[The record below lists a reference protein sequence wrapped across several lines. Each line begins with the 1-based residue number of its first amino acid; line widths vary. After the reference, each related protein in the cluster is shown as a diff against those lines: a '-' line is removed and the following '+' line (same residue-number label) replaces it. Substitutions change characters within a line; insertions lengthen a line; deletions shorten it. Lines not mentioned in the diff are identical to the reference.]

1 MSRRTRFLLLA
12 LLSVVFF
19 FVYSSY
25 LMGREVS
32 FTTPDENVNLFY
44 TRYVAEHNSVIYTN
58 PVNESLDAGI
68 IRSRGMTYW
77 EGKLVPNLFFG
88 MYFVYG
94 GFEKIFRLLH
104 LPPSAVLYLNP
115 LFAVLGVWLLYF
127 LVEEVFD
134 AKVAMVSA
142 CLLFALPP
150 YWYWS
155 SLFFS
160 NIPGVVLFLAALLFS
175 FKALNRERP
184 AWYVLA
190 GLFFGLALFVR
201 PDLVYLYPSV
211 AVLMIVRWR
220 SLRPGYLALAAL
232 AFALSIAPLMLLN
245 RYLYGGFLKTGQ
257 HLSLAWKGTVP
268 PAGKKPV
275 YLGENV
281 ALLLSAVPLCLFSL
295 GGFLLCLRKRKNLE
309 YLLLLP
315 VPIMLFAYFF
325 LTGAPGRF
333 NLTVHNSYVR
343 YFIPVYALLL
353 PLFAIFLLR
362 VVRNRH
368 LVAAALVVFVALCA
382 VTAYPGVLDTRKGA
396 IDLARK
402 ADTIFS
408 QTEEYAVIYVNS
420 LDKILFPR
428 RQVALYNFSEQSAE
442 NAASTSSRL
451 LDMGLPVYVIVERA
465 SYTNLFSR
473 IMEKHGCILSVVDP
487 AQHLYAV
494 IRAARGS

>member
-1 MSRRTRFLLLA
+1 MSRRTCFLLLA

-44 TRYVAEHNSVIYTN
+44 TKYVAEHNSVVYSN
-58 PVNESLDAGI
+58 PVNESLGSGV

-77 EGKLVPNLFFG
+77 EGKMVPNLFFG
-88 MYFVYG
+88 MYFLYG
-94 GFEKIFRLLH
+94 GFEKVFRLLH
-104 LPPSAVLYLNP
+104 LPDGAVLYLNP
-115 LFAVLGVWLLYF
+115 LFAVLGVWILYF
-127 LVEEVFD
+127 LVEEAFD
-134 AKVAMVSA
+134 TRTALVSA
-142 CLLFALPP
+142 CLLFVLPP

-160 NIPGVVLFLAALLFS
+160 NILGVVLFMAALLFS

-184 AWYVLA
+184 AYYALA
-190 GLFFGLALFVR
+190 GLFYGLALFAR

-211 AVLMIVRWR
+211 AVLMLVRRR
-220 SLRPGYLALAAL
+220 SLRAGYLVLAAL
-232 AFALSIAPLMLLN
+232 AFAVSMAPLLLLN

-257 HLSLAWKGTVP
+257 HLSLSWKGVIP
-268 PAGKKPV
+268 PAGKKPN
-275 YLGENV
+275 YLGENIG
-281 ALLLSAVPLCLFSL
+281 LLISAVPLCLFSL
-295 GGFLLCLRKRKNLE
+295 GGFLHCLRRAKNLD

-315 VPIMLFAYFF
+315 VPVLIFGYFF
-325 LTGAPGRF
+325 LTGVPGRF
-333 NLTVHNSYVR
+333 DLTVHNSYVR

-353 PLFAIFLLR
+353 PLFAVFLLR
-362 VVRNRH
+362 VVRNRC
-368 LVAAALVVFVALCA
+368 LVAAALAVFVALCV
-382 VTAYPGVLDTRKGA
+382 VTSYPGVLDTRRGA
-396 IDLARK
+396 TDLARK

-408 QTEEYAVIYVNS
+408 QTEEEAVIFVNS

-428 RQVALYNFSEQSAE
+428 RKVSLYNFSEQSIE
-442 NAASTSSRL
+442 NAASNSSRL

-473 IMEKHGCILSVVDP
+473 ILENHGCDMSVVDP
-487 AQHLYAV
+487 DQRLYTV
-494 IRAARGS
+494 IRRAQAP